1 MAARPHPVPLTADA
15 DLSAA
20 FEVLG
25 QKWTGI
31 ILHTLAARPAR
42 YGELST
48 AIERISTKVLADRLR
63 ELVGAGLVTH
73 TQLPPGP
80 AAYTLTDD
88 GRALLPALEQIRS
101 WSRQRTHT
109 PCDTSRK
116 AAPMSAHT
124 LPEATF
130 ARTVRGSGPGLA
142 LAHGAGSSVAG
153 TYGPILDGLAAHHT
167 VVGIDY
173 PGSGGTPRSTT
184 PLSLDDLADQLV
196 AAAVAEGLETF
207 AVSGYSLG
215 GPVAIRAAARHPERV
230 TALVLT
236 ATFPHRDN
244 RLVLAL
250 PVWRKLAESGNREL
264 LAEYLTMM
272 ALGADALEAM
282 PDEQLQQ
289 AIGFTAASI
298 AEGTPEHA
306 ELAPRI
312 DVRDDLPGIQAPTL
326 VISTTQDWF
335 TSTRLHRQLADTIPG
350 ARLAEIATGHLPMVE
365 RPEEWRQ
372 LITDFLKQQSA

>member
-15 DLSAA
+15 DLAAA

-25 QKWTGI
+25 QKWTGVL
-31 ILHTLAARPAR
+31 LHTLATRPAR
-42 YGELST
+42 YGELRA
-48 AIERISTKVLADRLR
+48 AIEHISTKMLADRLR
-63 ELVGAGLVTH
+63 ELVGVGLVTH
-73 TQLPPGP
+73 ARLPPGP
-80 AAYTLTDD
+80 AAYTLTAD
-88 GRALLPALEQIRS
+88 GRALLPALELIRS
-101 WSRQRTHT
+101 WSQQRTH
-109 PCDTSRK
+109 PHPARK
-116 AAPMSAHT
+116 ATPMSART

-130 ARTVRGSGPGLA
+130 ARTVVGSGPGLA
-142 LAHGAGSSVAG
+142 LAHGAGSSIAG

-167 VVGIDY
+167 VVGVDY
-173 PGSGGTPRSTT
+173 PGSGDTPRSTT

-196 AAAVAEGLETF
+196 AAADAEGLETF

-244 RLVLAL
+244 RIALAL
-250 PVWRKLAESGNREL
+250 PVWRKLADSGNREL
-264 LAEYLTMM
+264 LAQYLTMM

-289 AIGFTAASI
+289 AIAFTAASV

-335 TSTRLHRQLADTIPG
+335 TSTRLHQQLADTIPH
-350 ARLAEIATGHLPMVE
+350 AQLVQLPTGHLPMVE
-365 RPEEWRQ
+365 RPEEWQQ
-372 LITDFLKQQSA
+372 LITDFLKQHSA